1 VTWTWDQQQAWQCG
15 AERSMTV
22 AIAVAYSRHQSAPR
36 RDNRPAHGKALPP
49 GFLSASK
56 GESEACFKMV
66 NVESYNWYS

>member
-1 VTWTWDQQQAWQCG
+1 
-15 AERSMTV
+15 MIV